1 MRFKIEKVYKTT
13 SSHFFLIIALH
24 DYVLLYILRAIVKNS
39 VGRNSIEREREITR
53 MSSSSSSNNNSI
65 MKRWKRNCKITIFS
79 SYKIEFHEFKQLL
92 PNLASKEGSTK

>member
-39 VGRNSIEREREITR
+39 VGRNSIERERSRECLVVVQVTTTP
-53 MSSSSSSNNNSI
+53 S
-65 MKRWKRNCKITIFS
+65 
-79 SYKIEFHEFKQLL
+79 
-92 PNLASKEGSTK
+92 